1 MRRLGVAAL
10 ALTFLSGSGG
20 IALAAGQDAIP
31 SRSDVRHARDA
42 AAGKAADVAG
52 VQAQLVVAN
61 QRLQDAAI
69 RAERAAEQYNG
80 ARWELQQARHE
91 ARVARRH
98 SDIAAGDLSTQRAAY
113 ADTVVST
120 YENAPSLSALSAV
133 AHSDGISSVVSKVS
147 AIKTANDAL
156 DSQYDAFRAASTL
169 AGVAQDQA
177 ESAEAKAQ
185 ALAARARD
193 ARDRAKAA
201 EASALQESQ
210 AVAAEKGHLIKQLA
224 RLQHISVSL
233 AEQRQQGLEQAAA
246 EAAAE
251 AAQQEQQQQQQ
262 DQPTADPTHEPSQD
276 PTHGPQHGPQHHDG
290 GNPPPSEPSQEPSD
304 QPSQEPTTQAPSDPP
319 TQTPSDPPT
328 STPPTT
334 PPSNPPAPS
343 GGASAA
349 VSFARAQIGEPYRWG
364 AAGPNAW
371 DCSGLTMGSWKAG
384 GISLP
389 HYSVAQYTQ
398 STAIASSAL
407 RPGDLVFWGSSSSPS
422 SIYHVALY
430 VGDGMIIHAPR
441 TGEDVAEVSMYYW
454 IPPNFFARP

>member
-20 IALAAGQDAIP
+20 IALAADQGTIP
-31 SRSDVRHARDA
+31 SRSDVRHARDE

-61 QRLQDAAI
+61 QRLQDAAV
-69 RAERAAEQYNG
+69 RAERAAERFNG
-80 ARWELQQARHE
+80 ARWELQQARGE
-91 ARVARRH
+91 AKAARRH
-98 SDIAAGDLSTQRAAY
+98 ADIAAGDLSTQRAAY

-120 YENAPSLSALSAV
+120 YESAPSLSALNAV
-133 AHSDGISSVVSKVS
+133 ANSDGITSVVSKVS

-177 ESAEAKAQ
+177 DSAEARAQ
-185 ALAARARD
+185 ALATQARD

-201 EASALQESQ
+201 EAAALRESQ
-210 AVAAEKGHLIKQLA
+210 AVAAEKGRLIKQLA

-251 AAQQEQQQQQQ
+251 AAQQEQEQQQQQ
-262 DQPTADPTHEPSQD
+262 DQPSSDPTQESQ
-276 PTHGPQHGPQHHDG
+276 HQGS
-290 GNPPPSEPSQEPSD
+290 NPPGPGPSRGPSD
-304 QPSQEPTTQAPSDPP
+304 QPTQTPTHQPSHEPSDPP

-334 PPSNPPAPS
+334 PPPSNPPPSDPPPAPS

-349 VSFARAQIGEPYRWG
+349 ISFARAQIGEPYRWG
-364 AAGPNAW
+364 AAGPDAW

-384 GISLP
+384 GVSLP

-398 STAIASSAL
+398 STAISSSDL
-407 RPGDLVFWGSSSSPS
+407 RPGDLVFWGSSSSAS

-430 VGDGMIIHAPR
+430 VGDGMIVHAPR